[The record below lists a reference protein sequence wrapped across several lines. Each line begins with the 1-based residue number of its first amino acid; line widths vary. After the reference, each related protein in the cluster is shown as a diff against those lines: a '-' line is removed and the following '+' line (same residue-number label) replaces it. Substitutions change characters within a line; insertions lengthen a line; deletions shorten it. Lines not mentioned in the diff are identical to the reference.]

1 MPATC
6 LIAGALII
14 KACAMRCQLQ
24 ENQNQVEPE
33 GKSKVKSAK
42 DKARVTPQ
50 PKDMEKFWKEMETKY
65 KLEIKTYKAPD
76 PDSINFIPILFV
88 FLIVHVMGVVI
99 MNSPQLITM
108 VRGQYNYSTEIS
120 LLYGFIA
127 ISGAL
132 LIMPVFIRLRA
143 MKRPCLC

>member
-1 MPATC
+1 MFDSWRFDHQDLRHAVPTPGKPESG
-6 LIAGALII
+6 GA
-14 KACAMRCQLQ
+14 RR
-24 ENQNQVEPE
+24 QVEGQERE
-33 GKSKVKSAK
+33 GQSESDA
-42 DKARVTPQ
+42 AT
-50 PKDMEKFWKEMETKY
+50 KDMEKFWKEMETKY